1 MTVRQQKTVRTLIE
15 ALPYIRR
22 FWGTTMVVKYGGAAM
37 TSPHLREQ
45 FAKDMVLLKLVGMRP
60 VVVHGGGPEVSKHM
74 GKLGMESRFVDGHR
88 VTDEATM
95 DVAKMVLVG
104 KVNKEIVGLIN
115 NHGGTAVGLS
125 GQDGRL
131 IKAEVKEHRDLE
143 GNILDLGYVGS
154 VKAIDTSVLDLLSDD
169 MIPIIASVGADDE
182 GQVFNINADTVAGE
196 LAAAIG
202 AEKIVF
208 LTDVG
213 GILQEEGFEQS
224 VVSECDLAYVGAL
237 QGAGKIS
244 GGMLPKV
251 AAVRRA
257 LEGGVKSAHIVDGRV
272 EHAVLLE
279 VLTDAGCGTKITLEG
294 TEPTPLGSEVG

>member
-1 MTVRQQKTVRTLIE
+1 MTARHHRTVQTLVE

-22 FWGTTMVVKYGGAAM
+22 FQGATMVIKYGGAAM
-37 TSPHLREQ
+37 TSAQLAEQ
-45 FAKDMVLLKLVGMRP
+45 FAKDVILLKLVGMRP
-60 VVVHGGGPEVSKHM
+60 IIVHGGGPEISRQM
-74 GKLGMESRFVDGHR
+74 GRLGMEPVFVDGQR
-88 VTDEATM
+88 VTDAATLEI
-95 DVAKMVLVG
+95 AGMVLVG
-104 KVNKEIVGLIN
+104 KVNKDIVGLIN
-115 NHGGTAVGLS
+115 SHGGTAVGLS

-131 IKAEVKEHRDLE
+131 IRAQVKEHRDLE
-143 GNILDLGYVGS
+143 GNLVDPGFVGS
-154 VKAIDTSVLDLLSDD
+154 VQSIDTAVLELLADE
-169 MIPIIASVGADDE
+169 MIPVVASVGAAAD
-182 GQVFNINADTVAGE
+182 GQVFNINADSVAGD
-196 LAAAIG
+196 LAAAGG

-213 GILQEEGFEQS
+213 GILEDDGFEQT

-257 LEGGVKSAHIVDGRV
+257 LEGGVASAHIVDGRV

-279 VLTDAGCGTKITLEG
+279 VLTDAGCGTKVT
-294 TEPTPLGSEVG
+294 S

>member
-1 MTVRQQKTVRTLIE
+1 MTARHHRTVQTLVE

-22 FWGTTMVVKYGGAAM
+22 FQGATMVIKYGGAAM
-37 TSPHLREQ
+37 TSPQLAEQ
-45 FAKDMVLLKLVGMRP
+45 FAKDVILLKLVGMRP
-60 VVVHGGGPEVSKHM
+60 IIVHGGGPEISRQM
-74 GKLGMESRFVDGHR
+74 GRLGMEPVFVDGQR
-88 VTDEATM
+88 VTDADTLEIAG
-95 DVAKMVLVG
+95 MVLVG
-104 KVNKEIVGLIN
+104 KVNKDIVGLIN
-115 NHGGTAVGLS
+115 SHGGTAVGLS

-131 IKAEVKEHRDLE
+131 IRAQVKEHRDLE
-143 GNILDLGYVGS
+143 GNLVDLGFVGS
-154 VKAIDTSVLDLLSDD
+154 VESIDTAVLELLADE
-169 MIPIIASVGADDE
+169 MIPVVASVGAAAD
-182 GQVFNINADTVAGE
+182 GQVFNINADSVAGD
-196 LAAAIG
+196 LAAAVG

-213 GILQEEGFEQS
+213 GILEDDGFEQT

-257 LEGGVKSAHIVDGRV
+257 LEGGVASAHIVDGRV

-279 VLTDAGCGTKITLEG
+279 VLTDAGCGTKVT
-294 TEPTPLGSEVG
+294 S

>member
-1 MTVRQQKTVRTLIE
+1 MTVRHQKTVNTLIE
-15 ALPYIRR
+15 ALPYIRT

-45 FAKDMVLLKLVGMRP
+45 FASDMVLLKLVGMRP
-60 VVVHGGGPEVSKHM
+60 VVVHGGGPEITRHM
-74 GKLGMESRFVDGHR
+74 GRLGLETRFIDGHR

-95 DVAKMVLVG
+95 EVAGMVLVG
-104 KVNKEIVGLIN
+104 KVNTEIVGLIN
-115 NHGGTAVGLS
+115 SHGGTAVGLS

-131 IKAEVKEHRDLE
+131 IRAEVKEHVDLE
-143 GNILDLGYVGS
+143 GNVLDLGFVGS
-154 VKAIDTSVLDLLSDD
+154 VKAIDTSVLELLSDE
-169 MIPIIASVGADDE
+169 MIPVIASVGADDG
-182 GQVFNINADTVAGE
+182 GQVYNINADTVAGE
-196 LAAAIG
+196 LAAALG

-213 GILQEEGFEQS
+213 GIMQEEAFDLD
-224 VVSECDLAYVGAL
+224 VVSECDLDYLGAL
-237 QGAGKIS
+237 QGAGKIT

-257 LEGGVKSAHIVDGRV
+257 LEAGVKSAHIVDGRV

-279 VLTDAGCGTKITLEG
+279 ILTDAGCGTKVTA
-294 TEPTPLGSEVG
+294 

>member
-1 MTVRQQKTVRTLIE
+1 MTARHHRTVQTLVE

-22 FWGTTMVVKYGGAAM
+22 FQGATMVIKYGGAAM
-37 TSPHLREQ
+37 TSAQLAEQ
-45 FAKDMVLLKLVGMRP
+45 FAKDVILLKLVGMRP
-60 VVVHGGGPEVSKHM
+60 IIVHGGGPEISRQM
-74 GKLGMESRFVDGHR
+74 GRLGMEPVFVDGQR
-88 VTDEATM
+88 VTDADTLEIAG
-95 DVAKMVLVG
+95 MVLVG
-104 KVNKEIVGLIN
+104 KVNKDIVGLIN
-115 NHGGTAVGLS
+115 THGGTAVGLS

-131 IKAEVKEHRDLE
+131 IRAQVKEHRDLE
-143 GNILDLGYVGS
+143 GNLVDLGFVGS
-154 VKAIDTSVLDLLSDD
+154 VESIDTAVLELLADE
-169 MIPIIASVGADDE
+169 MIPVVASVGAAAD
-182 GQVFNINADTVAGE
+182 GQVFNINADSVAGD
-196 LAAAIG
+196 LAAAVG

-213 GILQEEGFEQS
+213 GILEDDGFEQT

-257 LEGGVKSAHIVDGRV
+257 LEGGVASAHIVDGRV

-279 VLTDAGCGTKITLEG
+279 VLTDAGCGTKVT
-294 TEPTPLGSEVG
+294 S